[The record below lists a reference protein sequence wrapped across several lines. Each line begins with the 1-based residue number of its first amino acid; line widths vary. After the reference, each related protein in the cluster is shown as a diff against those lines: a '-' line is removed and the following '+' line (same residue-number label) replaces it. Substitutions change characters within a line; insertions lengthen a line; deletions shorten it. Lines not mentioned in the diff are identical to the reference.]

1 MRECLCMWICECI
14 LRVFFTEVDFIWGA
28 LEFRIGFHFIRMLR
42 MNVCTRNLFFIWPF
56 YFFCHLLDRRMFVL
70 MRALFCDARTNFWLL
85 HNDMCCFILFKF
97 EVYCSGRWRKIC
109 SSISNAV
116 TDIWIT
122 FLKMQFFTSIQCI
135 ANDPIV
141 LISFD
146 EFFDNFQLQ

>member
-1 MRECLCMWICECI
+1 MWICECI

-109 SSISNAV
+109 LIYFKCCNGHLDHIFENAIFHINPMHCEWPHRIDFV
-116 TDIWIT
+116 WWI
-122 FLKMQFFTSIQCI
+122 FW
-135 ANDPIV
+135 
-141 LISFD
+141 
-146 EFFDNFQLQ
+146 

>member
-1 MRECLCMWICECI
+1 MPGQTFDCYTMICAVSFYLNLKCI
-14 LRVFFTEVDFIWGA
+14 AAAVEGR
-28 LEFRIGFHFIRMLR
+28 
-42 MNVCTRNLFFIWPF
+42 
-56 YFFCHLLDRRMFVL
+56 FV
-70 MRALFCDARTNFWLL
+70 
-85 HNDMCCFILFKF
+85 
-97 EVYCSGRWRKIC
+97 